1 MMWRGSTQVRRTR
14 VFQVTVAGRDYTLES
29 KAESDRVKRACV
41 AAARRRGGIVRFAIP
56 DGRWI
61 DMLVTPGVPLS
72 FQEFDVPAA
81 EALSEGELA
90 AQLAGVGF
98 LDYLD

>member
-1 MMWRGSTQVRRTR
+1 
-14 VFQVTVAGRDYTLES
+14 VAGRDYTLKS

-41 AAARRRGGIVRFAIP
+41 AAARRRGGIVRFRTP

-72 FQEFDVPAA
+72 FQEFDVPAV
-81 EALSEGELA
+81 EALSDAEMA
-90 AQLAGVGF
+90 AQLAGIGF
-98 LDYLD
+98 LDYPD